1 MLIWI
6 HTSLTN
12 LTGKIDFSYRIFE
25 KDEGIAL
32 IFFIPKYARG
42 PASGQSIRNEL
53 PVAGP
58 VDFYILLKILK
69 HNRSLIP
76 AFLYINDSLIL
87 ASSEH
92 QCYIF

>member
-1 MLIWI
+1 MVAVRELIAA
-6 HTSLTN
+6 
-12 LTGKIDFSYRIFE
+12 IFLVSPCVR
-25 KDEGIAL
+25 K
-32 IFFIPKYARG
+32 
-42 PASGQSIRNEL
+42 EL

-69 HNRSLIP
+69 HNCSLIP